1 MVTAYVGMQLS
12 AGNGLA
18 VLILAGVLSLAAV
31 YFSLLR
37 RHRPKR
43 VQAIGVFDATSSEDV
58 LQSAP
63 AAPGAS
69 RT

>member
-1 MVTAYVGMQLS
+1 
-12 AGNGLA
+12 
-18 VLILAGVLSLAAV
+18 VLILAAA
-31 YFSLLR
+31 YFSVLR
-37 RHRPKR
+37 RHSPMRA
-43 VQAIGVFDATSSEDV
+43 QAIGVFDSTSSEDV